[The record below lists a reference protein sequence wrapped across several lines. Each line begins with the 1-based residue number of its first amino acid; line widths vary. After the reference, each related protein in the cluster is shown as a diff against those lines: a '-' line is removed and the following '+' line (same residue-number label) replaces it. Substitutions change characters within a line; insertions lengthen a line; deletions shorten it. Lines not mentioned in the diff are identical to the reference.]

1 MKGSDYLLLMKII
14 ITESQL
20 SNLQLRRNIDEL
32 PKFIRSTYRWL
43 NPLAFYGFDD
53 FLDRVIFSTTRDFIS
68 NFMDEGSDYENLVAD
83 LQPVITEIIMN
94 EHYGEIL
101 DYYNLSVNR

>member
-1 MKGSDYLLLMKII
+1 MKIL

-20 SNLQLRRNIDEL
+20 SNLLLRRNIDEL
-32 PKFIRSTYRWL
+32 PKFIRSTYKWL

-68 NFMDEGSDYENLVAD
+68 DFMEKGSDYEKLIDN
-83 LQPVITEIIMN
+83 LQPVVSEIIMN
-94 EHYGEIL
+94 DYYDEIL
-101 DYYNLSVNR
+101 EYYTLSVNR

>member
-1 MKGSDYLLLMKII
+1 MKVL

-20 SNLQLRRNIDEL
+20 SNLLLRRNIYEL
-32 PKFIRSTYRWL
+32 PKFIRSTYEGL

-68 NFMDEGSDYENLVAD
+68 NFMEIGSDYEKLID
-83 LQPVITEIIMN
+83 GLQPVFSEIIVN
-94 EHYGEIL
+94 DYYDEIL

>member
-1 MKGSDYLLLMKII
+1 
-14 ITESQL
+14 
-20 SNLQLRRNIDEL
+20 
-32 PKFIRSTYRWL
+32 
-43 NPLAFYGFDD
+43 
-53 FLDRVIFSTTRDFIS
+53 
-68 NFMDEGSDYENLVAD
+68 MDEGSDYENLVAD